1 MFRGGPFPD
10 PLKPDTGLREAG
22 ASPVVPIPMLEG
34 REVAVTDTL
43 LRKILGHP
51 EKPREQLPGQPV
63 RPLAEISQA
72 GTRYCGEEGGGDM
85 GLAHQIPDAVGAK
98 GQAKGLQGV
107 PTWDAEAGH
116 RGGGSWGKGQAP
128 VSGGQVSWQSRNFKC
143 LTLPSLTGQW

>member
-63 RPLAEISQA
+63 RPLAEIPQA